1 MRVRTA
7 SVAAALLFA
16 SAGAAFGL
24 TPVQDDK
31 KQDDKKAKASDAAAE
46 QNAPAENAPASS
58 EIVVPADTVAW
69 QTLTEDLFTSAE
81 TSVADPGR
89 LEPLARHILKFGPVE
104 LLPKFDENLVYDD
117 NVFLTEKNTE
127 RDWIAKT
134 YLGLLADYTFGGG
147 SHHISAGY
155 DQMRNLFLS
164 GDAKDFVEQTAS
176 GQVDLGFQKLKITF
190 GDRWEDR
197 TDPILA
203 VFTAKIQRT
212 INTPHALVGWHEE
225 GWYAE
230 VSGQD
235 VTTKYHDPVNEE
247 FDRSEGLASLETG
260 FLAREDLWTFVRVD
274 ATNRSFDNPG
284 LNDGHGYGLQVG
296 AKGKRGD
303 EVDAMMSVGFL
314 DESFDNKFATDS
326 SNSAVNA
333 VGEARLRWWVTRS
346 AALDARLL
354 RVSEFSPVSNYE
366 IDNRAELGW
375 MQQIDT
381 RLSARGGFGIEY
393 INPSNTSD
401 TFTRWTVGAGLRY
414 ALLAN
419 ADLTLNWRL
428 RIRSTD
434 SPNGDYTENQYTL
447 GFSIRL

>member
-1 MRVRTA
+1 MRVPIA
-7 SVAAALLFA
+7 SVAGAAVFA
-16 SAGAAFGL
+16 LAGAALGRS
-24 TPVQDDK
+24 PAQDDK
-31 KQDDKKAKASDAAAE
+31 RQEDNKAKAGDAAQE
-46 QNAPAENAPASS
+46 QSATTESAPASS

-69 QTLTEDLFTSAE
+69 QALSEDLFTSAE

-117 NVFLTEKNTE
+117 NVFLTEKQTE
-127 RDWIAKT
+127 RDFIART
-134 YLGLLADYTFGGG
+134 YLGLLAEYTFGGG

-155 DQMRNLFLS
+155 DQMRNVFLG
-164 GDAKDFVEQTAS
+164 GDAKNFVEQVA
-176 GQVDLGFQKLKITF
+176 GAQVDLGFQHLKVTL

-212 INTPHALVGWHEE
+212 INTPHALIGWHEE

-230 VSGQD
+230 VSGQQ

-247 FDRSEGLASLETG
+247 FDRSEGLASIETG

-274 ATNRSFDNPG
+274 ATQRSFDNPG
-284 LNDGHGYGLQVG
+284 LNDGRGVG
-296 AKGKRGD
+296 VQLGARGKRGD
-303 EVDAMMSVGFL
+303 EVDAMISVGVL
-314 DESFDNKFATDS
+314 SEQFDDNFATDA
-326 SNSAVNA
+326 NDSAVNL
-333 VGEARLRWWVTRS
+333 VGEARLRWWVSRS

-366 IDNRAELGW
+366 IDNRAEIGW
-375 MQQIDT
+375 MQQLDT
-381 RLSARGGFGIEY
+381 RLSARGGVGIEY

-401 TFTRWTVGAGLRY
+401 TFTRYTVGAGLRY

-419 ADLTLNWRL
+419 ADLTLSWRL
-428 RIRSTD
+428 RVRSTD
-434 SPNGDYTENQYTL
+434 APNGDYTENQYTL